1 MQILYIGLFGAFG
14 CVSRYLMSGWVYSA
28 AGNALPYGTLAV
40 NLTGSFLL
48 GLIME
53 ASQHSTLLSHELRI
67 GITVGLMGGFTTFS
81 TFSLETVR
89 LLEEGSFGSAGA
101 NILLNVLVCILA
113 ALLGVF
119 VARQI

>member
-28 AGNALPYGTLAV
+28 AGNALPYGTLVV

-53 ASQHSTLLSHELRI
+53 ASQHSTLLSPELRI

>member
-1 MQILYIGLFGAFG
+1 MHLLYIGLFGAFG
-14 CVSRYLMSGWVYSA
+14 CVARYLVSGWVYSA
-28 AGNALPYGTLAV
+28 TGSALPYGTLVV
-40 NLTGSFLL
+40 NLSGSFLL

-53 ASQHSTLLSHELRI
+53 ASQHSTMFSPELRI

-113 ALLGVF
+113 ALLGIF

>member
-1 MQILYIGLFGAFG
+1 MQLLYVGLFGALG
-14 CVSRYLMSGWVYSA
+14 CIARYLVSGWVYSA
-28 AGNALPYGTLAV
+28 GGSALPYGTLAV
-40 NLTGSFLL
+40 NLSGSFLL

-53 ASQHSTLLSHELRI
+53 ASQHSTLFSAELRI
-67 GITVGLMGGFTTFS
+67 GLTVGFMGGFTTFS

-101 NILLNVLVCILA
+101 NILLNVLACILA
-113 ALLGVF
+113 ALLGIF